1 MTRRRLRAIDLFC
14 GAGGAGAGLAAA
26 GFDVLGVDLSPQ
38 PRYPFE
44 FIQGDAIAFLEGDLQ
59 SFDLVW
65 ASPPCQA
72 HTAMKTMHNA
82 KPHIDLIQPTR
93 ERLQRAGVRYVIEN
107 VVGAPL
113 IDPIVLCGTMFGL
126 GVKDAELR
134 RHRLFEAN
142 FPIPAPT
149 CRHGVRPATIGVYGG
164 HIRNRKRREGSH
176 ARGVADFPIA
186 AGQAA
191 MGIDWMTLTEMSEAI
206 PPAYSEFIGL
216 AARQDIIRG
225 ASLLTAAE

>member
-1 MTRRRLRAIDLFC
+1 MIKRRLRALDLFC
-14 GAGGAGAGLAAA
+14 GAGGAGAGLVAA

-44 FIQGDAIAFLEGDLQ
+44 FMQADAIAFLDGDLQ
-59 SFDLVW
+59 AFDLIW

-82 KPHIDLIQPTR
+82 KAHIDLIQPTR

-113 IDPIVLCGTMFGL
+113 IDPIVLCGTMFAL
-126 GVKDAELR
+126 GTDDAELR

-142 FPIPAPT
+142 FPIPTPT
-149 CRHGVRPATIGVYGG
+149 CRHGIRPATIGVYGG
-164 HIRNRKRREGSH
+164 HIRNRKRRDGSH
-176 ARGVADFPIA
+176 ARGVADFPTA

-216 AARQDIIRG
+216 AARMAI
-225 ASLLTAAE
+225 LLEKSK